1 MPWLGMHNAGS
12 CRRLDFI
19 ATAFAPGV
27 SAPSAGV
34 SGGGPIEIGK
44 PVGRGP
50 LARNQADDVRTI
62 QEALNQVA
70 LKGIAGGTIPFLK
83 VDGIIGPKTQAA
95 IDRFQQVQ
103 LKIFDGLIEPNK
115 KTIVRLN
122 QALNTVTDEDLKLKL
137 AAALPLVAQGFGA
150 AALNLQA
157 AISQNALAAVATDR
171 LNRHFLVNTQ
181 DAANQTATRINLFR
195 AYTRFAALVT
205 NPELLEIDI
214 NGQFDIDK
222 NDPRFATV
230 RVLGFFRP
238 GEEEKG
244 RRLDHIHLGLAFFSP
259 KVSAEF
265 AAFIIMH
272 EITHFLGDADGL
284 EIDDLGRGWFDDTF
298 IKPLKVDQ
306 RLLNA
311 DSYAGF
317 AHECRT
323 GIATRPPFVK
333 TAPGGLANR
342 R

>member
-1 MPWLGMHNAGS
+1 MPWLGMHSVGS
-12 CRRLDFI
+12 CRPQPFLAADV
-19 ATAFAPGV
+19 TAG
-27 SAPSAGV
+27 AG
-34 SGGGPIEIGK
+34 GGGPIQISK

-50 LARNQADDVRTI
+50 LARNQADDVRII
-62 QEALNQVA
+62 QDALNRVTV
-70 LKGIAGGTIPFLK
+70 KGVAGGPMPFLK

-103 LKIFDGLIEPNK
+103 LKIFDGVIEPNK

-122 QALNTVTDEDLKLKL
+122 QVLQTVTPEDLRLKL
-137 AAALPLVAQGFGA
+137 AAALPLVAQGFTA
-150 AALNLQA
+150 AVANLTA
-157 AISQNALAAVATDR
+157 AISQSPLAAVATDR

-205 NPELLEIDI
+205 QPELLEIDV
-214 NGQFDIDK
+214 NGQFDINQ

-238 GEEEKG
+238 GEEEGGK
-244 RRLDHIHLGLAFFSP
+244 RLDHIHLGLAFFGAN
-259 KVSAEF
+259 VSAEF

-272 EITHFLGDADGL
+272 EISHFLGDADGL

-311 DSYAGF
+311 DCYAGF

-323 GIATRPPFVK
+323 NSPVKPPFLK
-333 TAPGGLANR
+333 TAPGGLSNR